1 MHAPQ
6 FRPPTSPSLNMAQ
19 AGYQPSGS
27 GQPRDPHH
35 SASNQTPL
43 LSTSLM
49 QGQKM
54 VEIVHNG
61 SLYKLQATKLGKL
74 ILTK

>member
-1 MHAPQ
+1 MRAQVSHAPLA
-6 FRPPTSPSLNMAQ
+6 SDSL
-19 AGYQPSGS
+19 
-27 GQPRDPHH
+27 
-35 SASNQTPL
+35 L
-43 LSTSLM
+43 

>member
-1 MHAPQ
+1 MHKAMIHPLSLSAGGYLNQPNSAQAASLLRAQVSHAPLA
-6 FRPPTSPSLNMAQ
+6 SDSL
-19 AGYQPSGS
+19 
-27 GQPRDPHH
+27 
-35 SASNQTPL
+35 L
-43 LSTSLM
+43 

>member
-1 MHAPQ
+1 MLFTPSAASIAGSHFAFAPEHEATVSRQ
-6 FRPPTSPSLNMAQ
+6 RSSHSDAPPLPSE
-19 AGYQPSGS
+19 S
-27 GQPRDPHH
+27 
-35 SASNQTPL
+35 L
-43 LSTSLM
+43 LR
-49 QGQKM
+49 GHKI

>member
-1 MHAPQ
+1 MMFSTPQ
-6 FRPPTSPSLNMAQ
+6 PALASSPSHQ
-19 AGYQPSGS
+19 ARDTNSNKPS
-27 GQPRDPHH
+27 H
-35 SASNQTPL
+35 AL
-43 LSTSLM
+43 LSESLLR
-49 QGQKM
+49 GHKT

>member
-1 MHAPQ
+1 MHKAMIHPLSLSAGGYSSPPNSAQAASLMRAQVSHAPLA
-6 FRPPTSPSLNMAQ
+6 SDSL
-19 AGYQPSGS
+19 
-27 GQPRDPHH
+27 
-35 SASNQTPL
+35 L
-43 LSTSLM
+43 